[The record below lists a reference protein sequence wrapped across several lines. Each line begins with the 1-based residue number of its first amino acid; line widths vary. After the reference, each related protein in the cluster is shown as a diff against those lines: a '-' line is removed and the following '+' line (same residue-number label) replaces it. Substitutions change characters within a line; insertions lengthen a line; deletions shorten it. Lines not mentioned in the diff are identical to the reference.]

1 MKNNLYRS
9 LAVAS
14 VAGLTV
20 LTGATGSLASGPG
33 PSQEQLDKEHA
44 KNEKADQQKDDN
56 KKKDDDKKKD
66 DKKKDDKKESPA
78 KDETRT
84 PDMPE
89 KKSSAKRKATSVA
102 PSGTKK
108 DPYPATTV
116 KSWSPVRAA
125 ESVSS

>member
-1 MKNNLYRS
+1 MNTNKNLYRS

-44 KNEKADQQKDDN
+44 ENEKKDE
-56 KKKDDDKKKD
+56 KKDSKA
-66 DKKKDDKKESPA
+66 KESPA

-84 PDMPE
+84 PDMPK
-89 KKSSAKRKATSVA
+89 KKSSADRKAASVA
-102 PSGTKK
+102 PAGTKK

-116 KSWSPVRAA
+116 KSWSKVRAA

>member
-1 MKNNLYRS
+1 MNTNKNLYRS

-20 LTGATGSLASGPG
+20 LTGTTGSLASGPG

-44 KNEKADQQKDDN
+44 ENEKQDEKQDE
-56 KKKDDDKKKD
+56 KKKDEKQDSKA
-66 DKKKDDKKESPA
+66 KESPA

-84 PDMPE
+84 PDMPK
-89 KKSSAKRKATSVA
+89 KKSSADRRATDVA
-102 PSGTKK
+102 PAGTKK
-108 DPYPATTV
+108 DPYPVTTV
-116 KSWSPVRAA
+116 KSWSKVRAA